1 MKVNHKE
8 MTLNHWEV
16 KVNCLEMMINHDEI
30 TITYWEM
37 KFEDKVM
44 SSEYNRSWKCGVT
57 LLNKEQNVQGS
68 DTTGAEK

>member
-1 MKVNHKE
+1 
-8 MTLNHWEV
+8 
-16 KVNCLEMMINHDEI
+16 
-30 TITYWEM
+30 M

-57 LLNKEQNVQGS
+57 LLNKEQNAQGS